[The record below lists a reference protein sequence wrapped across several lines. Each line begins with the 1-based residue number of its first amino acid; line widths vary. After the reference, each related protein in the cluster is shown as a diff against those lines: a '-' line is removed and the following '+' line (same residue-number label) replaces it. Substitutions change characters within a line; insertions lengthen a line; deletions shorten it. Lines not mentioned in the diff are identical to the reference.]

1 MLPRPRNVGV
11 SVCEVTRFIV
21 RGQVQ
26 GVGFRW
32 ATRNQACQLGLLG
45 WVRNRSDGSVE
56 ILPMGERSNVLSF
69 SDWLWQGS
77 EELEVKDVKTTFETT
92 QNPPNIF
99 CIR

>member
-1 MLPRPRNVGV
+1 M
-11 SVCEVTRFIV
+11 TRFIV

-32 ATRNQACQLGLLG
+32 ATRNQARRLNLLG
-45 WVRNRSDGSVE
+45 WVRNLSDGSVE
-56 ILPMGERSNVLSF
+56 ILAMGERSELFSF
-69 SDWLWQGS
+69 SEWLWQGPEGS
-77 EELEVKDVKTTFETT
+77 KVKGVKMTFEET